1 MFIDFAKQAILNHFF
16 KGTVYTQPT
25 HLYVGLSTTDLLA
38 DGSGITEVTGTGYAR
53 VVTDA
58 WTVTAPNQIS
68 NTGAVTFAQA
78 GGSWGTPIQW
88 FLADAL
94 TTGNKLCRGP
104 IVYPSTL
111 VPFVSDHT
119 ANVIYVP
126 SIGFTNGQNVR
137 FYGQGIT
144 ATTVPNG
151 NTSYF
156 VISVNTTNDSFQIS
170 LTSGGV
176 AVTLVADLHGFVGQ
190 DFSQPVVLNNTVSF
204 AAGALL
210 GFIEG

>member
-1 MFIDFAKQAILNHFF
+1 MFLDFTKMAALNHFF

-25 HLYVGLSTTDLLA
+25 HIYVGLSTTDLLH
-38 DGSGITEVTGTGYAR
+38 DGSGLTEVTGTGYAR
-53 VVTDA
+53 VICDA
-58 WTVTAPNQIS
+58 WTITSPNQVS
-68 NTGAVTFAQA
+68 NTGAITFAQA

-88 FLADAL
+88 FGADAL
-94 TTGNKLCRGP
+94 TGGNLLFRGP

-111 VPFVSDHT
+111 VPFIADHT

-137 FYGQGIT
+137 FYAQTLPSPIS
-144 ATTVPNG
+144 G

-156 VISVNTTNDSFQIS
+156 VISANATNDSFQIS
-170 LTSGGV
+170 LTSGGA
-176 AVTLVADLHGFVGQ
+176 AVTLTADGHGFVGQ

-204 AAGALL
+204 AAGQIIGL
-210 GFIEG
+210 IEG